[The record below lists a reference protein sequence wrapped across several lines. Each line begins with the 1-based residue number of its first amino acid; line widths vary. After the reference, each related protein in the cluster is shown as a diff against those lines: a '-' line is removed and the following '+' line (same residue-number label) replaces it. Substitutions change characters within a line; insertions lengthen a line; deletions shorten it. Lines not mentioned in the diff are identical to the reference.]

1 MRFGWEDYEKDK
13 GLLATGWLFAGAL
26 AWVML
31 LAVGCSRPAIKPSQ
45 APSRPSDIKVE
56 VRDGGPIMV
65 TDKRC

>member
-1 MRFGWEDYEKDK
+1 
-13 GLLATGWLFAGAL
+13 
-26 AWVML
+26 ML

-65 TDKRC
+65 TTSAAEFQMLPSGFFQASL